1 MFSLVFGME
10 SEKKNKSFIDQYK
23 CPTGVQGRVVAVSMN
38 QRHSELTSW
47 GLKKVKINPNF
58 VVLDVGCGGGKTV
71 SKLAEL
77 AFQGKVFGVD
87 HSQDMI
93 EFSKEVNE
101 ELIAQGRVALIEGS
115 VEKMSFS
122 DDSFDLVTA
131 IETYYFWS
139 SLSDA
144 FREIK
149 RVLKSKGNL
158 LLINEMIKDGV
169 YEVENVEIIT
179 KTQVCLVSLK
189 EIRKIL
195 ESVGFANIEI
205 STKRGSPWNAVLAR
219 KP

>member
-1 MFSLVFGME
+1 MFSLVFGMG
-10 SEKKNKSFIDQYK
+10 SEKKNKSFMDQYK
-23 CPTGVQGRVVAVSMN
+23 CPTGIQGRVVAVSMN

-47 GLKKVKINPNF
+47 GLNKVKINPNF

-71 SKLAEL
+71 GKLAEL

-87 HSQDMI
+87 HSQDMV
-93 EFSKEVNE
+93 EFSRKVNK
-101 ELIAQGRVALIEGS
+101 ELIAQGRVAIVEGS
-115 VEKMSFS
+115 VEKMSFP
-122 DDSFDLVTA
+122 DDSFELVTA
-131 IETYYFWS
+131 IETYFFWS

-149 RVLKSKGNL
+149 RVLKTKGNL

-169 YEVENVEIIT
+169 YEVENAEIIT

-189 EIRKIL
+189 EIWKVL

-205 STKRGSPWNAVLAR
+205 FTKSGSPWNAVLAQ

>member
-1 MFSLVFGME
+1 MG
-10 SEKKNKSFIDQYK
+10 SEKKNKSFMDQYK

-47 GLKKVKINPNF
+47 GLKNVKINLNF
-58 VVLDVGCGGGKTV
+58 IVLDVGCGGGKTV

-87 HSQDMI
+87 HSRNMV
-93 EFSKEVNE
+93 EFSREVNK
-101 ELIAQGRVALIEGS
+101 ELIAQARVKIVQGS
-115 VEKMSFS
+115 VEKMSFP

-131 IETYYFWS
+131 VETYYFWT

-149 RVLKSKGNL
+149 RVLKTKGNL

-169 YEVENVEIIT
+169 YEVENAELIA
-179 KTQVCLVSLK
+179 KTQVCLVPLQ
-189 EIRKIL
+189 EIRKVL
-195 ESVGFANIEI
+195 ESVGFVNIEI
-205 STKRGSPWNAVLAR
+205 FTQRGSPWNSVITQKLC
-219 KP
+219 